1 MFDRRSGPPVMGLIF
16 LTMVIGSVGW
26 ATTADTDPV
35 IERDA
40 PPARMIVQAAG
51 AHQSRQIEF
60 ARRTTM
66 EG

>member
-1 MFDRRSGPPVMGLIF
+1 MGLIF